1 LAFAGSASA
10 TAAANVKNV
19 SQREKRVLI
28 ITKVNNK
35 YKVIVIKK

>member
-1 LAFAGSASA
+1 MLAFAGSA

-28 ITKVNNK
+28 ITKNQ
-35 YKVIVIKK
+35 

>member
-1 LAFAGSASA
+1 VLAFAGSASA

-28 ITKVNNK
+28 ITKNP
-35 YKVIVIKK
+35 